1 MFLSSKTQNADVSI
15 LEFQWMWCCC
25 IILRGVLL
33 TGCALVE
40 SAVGDSVGHS
50 LLALG
55 LLLITAKL
63 LEGIAVRLR
72 QSSLLAYVAAGLLLG
87 PALKVV
93 EPSAGLDIFFGIGVI
108 FMFFLIGLDE
118 MDVSGLVATVRGR
131 FFLAG
136 FIAFTVPM
144 IMGLSIMLSVVG
156 APLPNSIAVAGVIAL
171 SSLGVVARVLSDLGY
186 LKKSLGL
193 EVFTTVVIVEL
204 LGLLVV
210 SFSLQEVNQEGA
222 FSPWRIPILLAEMIA
237 FAVAAWLLASRVFP
251 PLVVRLRRFIGAP
264 QLALGLITGALL
276 LLVAGVEEIGVH
288 GSLGALL
295 LGMALSG
302 LPHRLRADIIPG
314 VRGMAQGLF
323 IPLFFA
329 SAGLYFDLSFT
340 QLAPLVIAAVVLV
353 AVLGKFA
360 GAIVGVILARID
372 RPLAI
377 ASGLMGKGVVEIALL
392 LVMLNIDAI
401 SAELFSLLTVIMLCF
416 IFLVPPVIGLAIR
429 RAGAGEKAILPRFV
443 VPSFARYALDEVT
456 VGDVVDKSRQFP
468 TAELSVRNF
477 IDMWV
482 VPEQQDYVVVR
493 EGNSLAGIVSL
504 PQVRHL
510 PKQQWQDTPLEK
522 LVRSDYP
529 LAFPKEPLD
538 DVLRRM
544 ADHNLSVIPVID
556 SDEGR
561 FIGSITSSDVMS
573 SMIGEKRQAK

>member
-1 MFLSSKTQNADVSI
+1 M
-15 LEFQWMWCCC
+15 
-25 IILRGVLL
+25 
-33 TGCALVE
+33 
-40 SAVGDSVGHS
+40 GHS

-63 LEGIAVRLR
+63 LEGIFVRLK

-93 EPSAGLDIFFGIGVI
+93 EPSVELDIFFGIGVI

-144 IMGLSIMLSVVG
+144 ILGLAVMLLVVKE
-156 APLPNSIAVAGVIAL
+156 PLASSIAVAGILAL

-186 LKKSLGL
+186 LKKPLGL
-193 EVFTTVVIVEL
+193 EVFTTVVILEL

-210 SFSLQEVNQEGA
+210 SFSLQEVNQEGT
-222 FSPWRIPILLAEMIA
+222 FSAWRVAILLLEMIA
-237 FAVAAWLLASRVFP
+237 FAAAAWLLASRVFP
-251 PLVVRLRRFIGAP
+251 PLFVRLRRFMGAP
-264 QLALGLITGALL
+264 QLTLGLITGGLL
-276 LLVAGVEEIGVH
+276 LIVAGVEEIGVH

-302 LPHRLRADIIPG
+302 LPHRLRSEIIPG

-329 SAGLYFDLSFT
+329 SAGLYLDLSFT
-340 QLAPLVIAAVVLV
+340 RLAPLVIASVVLV

-392 LVMLNIDAI
+392 LVMLNINAI
-401 SAELFSLLTVIMLCF
+401 SAELFSLLTLIMLCF
-416 IFLVPPVIGLAIR
+416 IFLVPPLMGVAIR
-429 RAGAGEKAILPRFV
+429 RADATERAILPGFV
-443 VPSFARYALDEVT
+443 VPSFARYALDELT
-456 VGDVVDKSRQFP
+456 VGDVIDKSRRFP
-468 TAELSVRNF
+468 MANFSVQKF
-477 IDMWV
+477 IDMCV

-493 EGNSLAGIVSL
+493 EGNALAGIVSL

-510 PKQQWQDTPLEK
+510 PKQQWQNTTLEK

-556 SDEGR
+556 PEKGQLV
-561 FIGSITSSDVMS
+561 GSVTSSDVMS
-573 SMIGEKRQAK
+573 SMIGEKGQAK